1 VLPQN
6 TWRNEALAIGN
17 VRACRDKAGG
27 CEKRQGSTSAAS
39 TPAHEAQRRSSVCT
53 CCTSRIPPTGR
64 TPSPPARQ
72 PSSSLP
78 TLECGLS
85 ASALQVRKPRRPTY
99 KVDKVPASI
108 RLSCIRSSRQPAM
121 RAKNA
126 EPASSLGAWSP
137 IAGAKV
143 SYAARRG
150 RPGAA
155 EQSRAPRDRFAV
167 RQEHGTGGAALAPPA
182 RHIRHP
188 EVGPVGAHRGELRR
202 LRLRSH
208 RRRHGARGQ
217 PRHRRTRRP
226 RPRHRRPNTL
236 AELVPFL
243 QFDRKIRTIICIADA
258 IESVNARIRGAVNAQ
273 GHFPT
278 EQAALK

>member
-1 VLPQN
+1 LPRQSS
-6 TWRNEALAIGN
+6 
-17 VRACRDKAGG
+17 GG
-27 CEKRQGSTSAAS
+27 FHAKKRQRSTSAAS
-39 TPAHEAQRRSSVCT
+39 TPAHEAQRRCHRSVLAALPEFHRLGEHHRLLQGSRAAPCRRSSAGCYRRLHFK
-53 CCTSRIPPTGR
+53 SENL
-64 TPSPPARQ
+64 A
-72 PSSSLP
+72 
-78 TLECGLS
+78 
-85 ASALQVRKPRRPTY
+85 ALLTE
-99 KVDKVPASI
+99 VDKVPASI

-155 EQSRAPRDRFAV
+155 EQSRAPRDRLAV

-226 RPRHRRPNTL
+226 RPRHRRPNAL

-243 QFDRKIRTIICIADA
+243 QFDPKIRTIICIADA
-258 IESVNARIRGAVNAQ
+258 IESVNARIRRAVNAQ